1 MTTGIGALLLL
12 FAKSLDTRTTALS
25 NAAVAGS
32 RLVSSHCL
40 FAWAFGLDVGL
51 ALAGVLA
58 GPRMSGSA
66 YRFSR

>member
-1 MTTGIGALLLL
+1 MRKTVMMTAIGALLFL
-12 FAKSLDTRTTALS
+12 FAQ
-25 NAAVAGS
+25 
-32 RLVSSHCL
+32 
-40 FAWAFGLDVGL
+40 AFGLDVGL